1 MILSYKELL
10 EKLKKGTR
18 KGNWKKL
25 NRREK
30 ALYRAAM
37 AYTKSKRWGKKVRD
51 IVNRM
56 VVEKLLALIDKLMET
71 PGMRVFNRG
80 RKKAD
85 ELLQK
90 GEENGLF
97 AWAPRLRYWLN
108 DHDYIFWLGATRW
121 SER

>member
-1 MILSYKELL
+1 MITYEELL
-10 EKLKKGTR
+10 NNLKKGTR

-37 AYTKSKRWGKKVRD
+37 AYTKSKRWGEKVRD

-56 VVEKLLALIDKLMET
+56 VVEKLQALIGKLMET
-71 PGMRVFNRG
+71 QGMRIFNRG

-90 GEENGLF
+90 GEENELF
-97 AWAPRLRYWLN
+97 AWVPRLRYWLK
-108 DHDYIFWLGATRW
+108 DSDYIFWLGATRW